1 LIDGLAR
8 LRLSHTGRQ
17 LDQLAT
23 FEALVREHG
32 ARLGL
37 VSPHD
42 LPLLRSRHVLDS
54 LRAVHAFRGGERR
67 ACDLGSGAGLPGIP
81 LAIFLPNTRFVLCE
95 PQQRRAGFLELAAER
110 LALENVEVFAG
121 RVEALPERSFDLC
134 TARAFGPLERSWRA
148 SFPVLT
154 PGGRLVYFAGRSLS
168 DPAGAAGSLSD
179 PEPPAAVSSLE
190 VLANVPP
197 LVIMTREVNS
207 HGDP

>member
-1 LIDGLAR
+1 M
-8 LRLSHTGRQ
+8 
-17 LDQLAT
+17 
-23 FEALVREHG
+23 FEALVRENG

-37 VSPHD
+37 VSPKD

-54 LRAVHAFRGGERR
+54 LRAVHAFGSGERR
-67 ACDLGSGAGLPGIP
+67 ACDLGSGAGFPGVP
-81 LAIFLPNTRFVLCE
+81 LAIFLPDIRFVLCE
-95 PQQRRAGFLELAAER
+95 PQQRLAGFLELAAER

-121 RVEALPERSFDLC
+121 RVEALPDSFDLC

-154 PGGRLVYFAGRSLS
+154 PGGRLVYFAGRSLR
-168 DPAGAAGSLSD
+168 DPEGAGRSLSD
-179 PEPPAAVSSLE
+179 PEPPATVASLE
-190 VLANVPP
+190 VLANAPP